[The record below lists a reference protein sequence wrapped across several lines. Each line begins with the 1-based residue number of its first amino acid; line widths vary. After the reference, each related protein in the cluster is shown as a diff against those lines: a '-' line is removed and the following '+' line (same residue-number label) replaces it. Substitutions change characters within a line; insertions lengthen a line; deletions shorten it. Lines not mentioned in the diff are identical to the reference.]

1 MEVTDAPLPEDLVE
15 ETPEGEGGPPY
26 RLRRAQRDEPRRG
39 ARWRGPD
46 GVRVLQF
53 GKLRGHVAPFARS
66 QVAFRRIIAD
76 LEDSEWSLVGDLPGG
91 TRQPFFGWG
100 DYADTVLIVTEPS
113 AKSMLSARRL
123 ARLATAERSCPRR
136 RSGQQGAPTRRSDAD
151 RATDRLGGR
160 GLGPVGR
167 RRGLGR
173 LGRLAAPGRGASVA
187 GRPGRRASV

>member
-1 MEVTDAPLPEDLVE
+1 M
-15 ETPEGEGGPPY
+15 
-26 RLRRAQRDEPRRG
+26 
-39 ARWRGPD
+39 
-46 GVRVLQF
+46 LQF

-123 ARLATAERSCPRR
+123 ARLATAERAPARAVAVANKVRRPDDQTLIERRTGLEVVASVPWDDAVGWADWDGSPPLDVAPRSPAVQAVER
-136 RSGQQGAPTRRSDAD
+136 LCERLD
-151 RATDRLGGR
+151 REAS
-160 GLGPVGR
+160 
-167 RRGLGR
+167 
-173 LGRLAAPGRGASVA
+173 ASVA
-187 GRPGRRASV
+187 QGAN